1 MFMTNSNDKSGELL
15 GQERRRRWS
24 PEQKLAM
31 VRESLEPGQSVSVVA
46 RRNGINA
53 NQLFLWRKLYQDG
66 SLSAVSAGEAVVP
79 ASELSD
85 ALKQIRELQRML
97 GKKTMEAEILKEA
110 VEIARSRKLDCALT
124 LVAGGRP
131 VKLVSECLG
140 VARSQLTVRIKQS
153 VSLKVRRRRPVDD
166 ADLVV
171 EIQQQISEL
180 PSYGYR
186 RVWGLL
192 RRARETQ
199 SLPAINVKRVYRVMR
214 DHDLLLAR
222 RIKQPGVPRRHEGRI
237 AVQTS
242 DTRWCSDGFEFR
254 CEDGAKLSV
263 TFALDCCDR
272 EAIGWVASPTGYSG
286 DDIRD
291 LMLESV
297 EKRFGDQL
305 PATPVQWLSDNGSAY
320 TAEQTRLFARQIGLQ
335 PVTTP
340 VRSPQSNGMAE
351 SFVKT
356 IKRDYVAHMPKPDR
370 ETALRNLAI
379 AFEHYNE
386 QHPHSALNYRS
397 PREFRRLVAASI

>member
-1 MFMTNSNDKSGELL
+1 MTNSNDKSGELL

-153 VSLKVRRRRPVDD
+153 VSPKVRRSRPVNDVE
-166 ADLVV
+166 LVA
-171 EIQQQISEL
+171 EIQQEVSEL

-192 RRARETQ
+192 RRAREKR
-199 SLPAINVKRVYRVMR
+199 SLPAVNVKRVYRVMR
-214 DHDLLLAR
+214 DHNLLLER
-222 RIKQPGVPRRHEGRI
+222 WIKQPGVPRRHEGRI
-237 AVQTS
+237 AVETS

-320 TAEQTRLFARQIGLQ
+320 TAEQTRLFARQIGLK

-356 IKRDYVAHMPKPDR
+356 LKRDYVAHMPKPDR

-386 QHPHSALNYRS
+386 QHPHSALKYRS
-397 PREFRRLVAASI
+397 PREFRRLAGTSI

>member
-1 MFMTNSNDKSGELL
+1 MTNSNDKGGELL

-24 PEQKLAM
+24 TDQKLTM

-97 GKKTMEAEILKEA
+97 GKKTMEAEVLKEA

-140 VARSQLTVRIKQS
+140 VSRSQLTVRIKQS
-153 VSLKVRRRRPVDD
+153 VSPKVRRRR
-166 ADLVV
+166 LVNDTELV
-171 EIQQQISEL
+171 AEIKQQVSEL

-192 RRARETQ
+192 RREREVQ
-199 SLPAINVKRVYRVMR
+199 SLAPINVKRVYRVMR
-214 DHDLLLAR
+214 DHNLLLER
-222 RIKQPGVPRRHEGRI
+222 RIKQPGVQRRHEGRI
-237 AVQTS
+237 AVSTS

-254 CEDGAKLSV
+254 CDDGAKLSV

-291 LMLESV
+291 LMLKSV

-305 PATPVQWLSDNGSAY
+305 PSTPVQWLSDNGSAY
-320 TAEQTRLFARQIGLQ
+320 IAEQTRVFARQIGLQ

-370 ETALRNLAI
+370 ETALRNLTI

-386 QHPHSALNYRS
+386 QHPHSALKYRS
-397 PREFRRLVAASI
+397 PREFRRLAAASI

>member
-1 MFMTNSNDKSGELL
+1 MTNSNDKSGELL

-124 LVAGGRP
+124 FVAGGRP

-397 PREFRRLVAASI
+397 PREFRRL

>member
-1 MFMTNSNDKSGELL
+1 M
-15 GQERRRRWS
+15 
-24 PEQKLAM
+24 
-31 VRESLEPGQSVSVVA
+31 
-46 RRNGINA
+46 
-53 NQLFLWRKLYQDG
+53 
-66 SLSAVSAGEAVVP
+66 
-79 ASELSD
+79 
-85 ALKQIRELQRML
+85 
-97 GKKTMEAEILKEA
+97 
-110 VEIARSRKLDCALT
+110 DCALT

-153 VSLKVRRRRPVDD
+153 VSPKVRRSRPVNDVE
-166 ADLVV
+166 LVA
-171 EIQQQISEL
+171 EIQQEVSEL

-192 RRARETQ
+192 RRAREKR
-199 SLPAINVKRVYRVMR
+199 SLPAVNVKRIYRVMR
-214 DHDLLLAR
+214 DHNLLLER

-237 AVQTS
+237 AVETS

-305 PATPVQWLSDNGSAY
+305 PTTPVQWLSDNGSAY

-397 PREFRRLVAASI
+397 PREFRRLAAASI

>member
-1 MFMTNSNDKSGELL
+1 MTNSNDKGGELL

-24 PEQKLAM
+24 TDQKLAM

-97 GKKTMEAEILKEA
+97 GKKTMEAEVLKEA

-140 VARSQLTVRIKQS
+140 VSRSQLTVRIKQS
-153 VSLKVRRRRPVDD
+153 VSPKVRRRR
-166 ADLVV
+166 LVNDTELV
-171 EIQQQISEL
+171 AEIKQQVSEL

-192 RRARETQ
+192 RREREVQ
-199 SLPAINVKRVYRVMR
+199 LLAPINVKRVYRVMR
-214 DHDLLLAR
+214 DHNLLLER
-222 RIKQPGVPRRHEGRI
+222 RIKQPGVQRRHEGRI
-237 AVQTS
+237 AVTTS

-254 CEDGAKLSV
+254 CDDGAKLSV

-305 PATPVQWLSDNGSAY
+305 PSTPVQWLSDNGSAY
-320 TAEQTRLFARQIGLQ
+320 IAEQTRLFARQIGLQ

-370 ETALRNLAI
+370 ETALRNLTI

-386 QHPHSALNYRS
+386 QHPHSALKYRS
-397 PREFRRLVAASI
+397 PREFRRLAAASI

>member
-1 MFMTNSNDKSGELL
+1 MND
-15 GQERRRRWS
+15 
-24 PEQKLAM
+24 
-31 VRESLEPGQSVSVVA
+31 
-46 RRNGINA
+46 
-53 NQLFLWRKLYQDG
+53 
-66 SLSAVSAGEAVVP
+66 
-79 ASELSD
+79 
-85 ALKQIRELQRML
+85 
-97 GKKTMEAEILKEA
+97 AE
-110 VEIARSRKLDCALT
+110 
-124 LVAGGRP
+124 LVA
-131 VKLVSECLG
+131 
-140 VARSQLTVRIKQS
+140 
-153 VSLKVRRRRPVDD
+153 
-166 ADLVV
+166 
-171 EIQQQISEL
+171 EIQQQVSEL

-192 RRARETQ
+192 RRARETHL
-199 SLPAINVKRVYRVMR
+199 LPAINVKRVYRVMR
-214 DHDLLLAR
+214 DHNLLLER

-237 AVQTS
+237 AVETR

-305 PATPVQWLSDNGSAY
+305 PTTPVQWLSDNGSAY
-320 TAEQTRLFARQIGLQ
+320 TAEQTRLFARQIGLH

-356 IKRDYVAHMPKPDR
+356 IKRDYVAYMPKPDR

-397 PREFRRLVAASI
+397 PREFRRMAAASI

>member
-1 MFMTNSNDKSGELL
+1 MTNSNDKSGELL

-131 VKLVSECLG
+131 VKLVSKCLG

-153 VSLKVRRRRPVDD
+153 VSPKVRRSRPVDD
-166 ADLVV
+166 AELVV
-171 EIQQQISEL
+171 EIQQQVSEL

-214 DHDLLLAR
+214 DHNLLLER
-222 RIKQPGVPRRHEGRI
+222 RLKQPGVPRRHEGRI
-237 AVQTS
+237 AVKTS

-397 PREFRRLVAASI
+397 PREFRRLAVASI

>member
-1 MFMTNSNDKSGELL
+1 MTNSNDKSGELL

-110 VEIARSRKLDCALT
+110 VEIARSRKWIAHSPLLPR
-124 LVAGGRP
+124 GRP

-153 VSLKVRRRRPVDD
+153 VSPRTRRSRPVND
-166 ADLVV
+166 AELVA
-171 EIQQQISEL
+171 EIQQQVSEL

-199 SLPAINVKRVYRVMR
+199 LLPAINVKRVYRVMR
-214 DHDLLLAR
+214 DHNLLLER

-237 AVQTS
+237 AVETS

-320 TAEQTRLFARQIGLQ
+320 TAEQTRRFARQIGLQ

-397 PREFRRLVAASI
+397 PREFRRLAVASI

>member
-1 MFMTNSNDKSGELL
+1 MTNSNDKGGELL

-24 PEQKLAM
+24 TDQKLAM

-79 ASELSD
+79 ASELTD

-97 GKKTMEAEILKEA
+97 GKKTMEAEVLKEA

-140 VARSQLTVRIKQS
+140 VSRSQLTVRIKQS
-153 VSLKVRRRRPVDD
+153 VSPKVRRRR
-166 ADLVV
+166 LVNDTELV
-171 EIQQQISEL
+171 AEIKEQVSEL

-192 RRARETQ
+192 RREREVQ
-199 SLPAINVKRVYRVMR
+199 SLAPINVKRVYRVMR
-214 DHDLLLAR
+214 DHNLLLER
-222 RIKQPGVPRRHEGRI
+222 RIKQPGVQRRHEGRI
-237 AVQTS
+237 AVTTS

-254 CEDGAKLSV
+254 CDDGAKLSV

-305 PATPVQWLSDNGSAY
+305 PSTPVQWLSDNGSAY
-320 TAEQTRLFARQIGLQ
+320 IAEQTRLFARQIGLQ

-356 IKRDYVAHMPKPDR
+356 IKRDYVAHMPKPNR
-370 ETALRNLAI
+370 ETALRNLTI

-386 QHPHSALNYRS
+386 QHPHSALKYRS
-397 PREFRRLVAASI
+397 PREFRRLAAASI

>member
-1 MFMTNSNDKSGELL
+1 MTNSNDKSGELL

-66 SLSAVSAGEAVVP
+66 SLSAVSVGEAVVP

-153 VSLKVRRRRPVDD
+153 VSPKTRRSRPVND
-166 ADLVV
+166 AELVA
-171 EIQQQISEL
+171 EIQQQVSEL

-199 SLPAINVKRVYRVMR
+199 LLPALNVKRVYRVMR
-214 DHDLLLAR
+214 DHNLLLER

-237 AVQTS
+237 AVETS

-320 TAEQTRLFARQIGLQ
+320 TAEQTRRFARQIGLQ

-397 PREFRRLVAASI
+397 PREFRRLAVASI

>member
-131 VKLVSECLG
+131 VKLVSKCLG

-153 VSLKVRRRRPVDD
+153 VSPKVRRSRPVDD
-166 ADLVV
+166 AELVV
-171 EIQQQISEL
+171 EIQQQVSEL

-214 DHDLLLAR
+214 DHNLLLER
-222 RIKQPGVPRRHEGRI
+222 RLKQPGVPRRHEGRI
-237 AVQTS
+237 AVKTS

-397 PREFRRLVAASI
+397 PREFRRLAVASI

>member
-1 MFMTNSNDKSGELL
+1 MTNSNDKSGELL

-131 VKLVSECLG
+131 VKLVSKCLG
-140 VARSQLTVRIKQS
+140 VSRSQLTVRIKQS
-153 VSLKVRRRRPVDD
+153 VSPKVRRLR
-166 ADLVV
+166 LVNDTELV
-171 EIQQQISEL
+171 AEIKQQVSEL

-192 RRARETQ
+192 RRERETR
-199 SLPAINVKRVYRVMR
+199 SRPPINVKRVYRVMR
-214 DHDLLLAR
+214 DHNLLLER
-222 RIKQPGVPRRHEGRI
+222 RIKQPGVQRRHEGRI

-254 CEDGAKLSV
+254 CDDGAKLSV

-305 PATPVQWLSDNGSAY
+305 PSTPVQWLSDNGSAY
-320 TAEQTRLFARQIGLQ
+320 IAEQTRLFARQIGLQ

-370 ETALRNLAI
+370 ETALRNLTI

-386 QHPHSALNYRS
+386 QHPHSALKSRS
-397 PREFRRLVAASI
+397 PREFRRLAAASI

>member
-1 MFMTNSNDKSGELL
+1 MTNSNDKSGELL

-153 VSLKVRRRRPVDD
+153 VSPKTRRSRPVND
-166 ADLVV
+166 AELVA
-171 EIQQQISEL
+171 EIQQQVSEL

-199 SLPAINVKRVYRVMR
+199 LLPAINVKRVYRVMR
-214 DHDLLLAR
+214 DHNLLLER

-237 AVQTS
+237 AVETS

-305 PATPVQWLSDNGSAY
+305 PAMPVQWLSDNGSAY

-397 PREFRRLVAASI
+397 PREFRRLAAASI

>member
-1 MFMTNSNDKSGELL
+1 MTNSNDKSGELL

-222 RIKQPGVPRRHEGRI
+222 RIKQPGVPRRHKGRI

-397 PREFRRLVAASI
+397 PREFRRLAAASI

>member
-1 MFMTNSNDKSGELL
+1 MTNSNDKSGELL

-46 RRNGINA
+46 RRHGINA

-153 VSLKVRRRRPVDD
+153 VSTKTRRSRPVND
-166 ADLVV
+166 AELVV
-171 EIQQQISEL
+171 EIQQQVSEL

-199 SLPAINVKRVYRVMR
+199 LLPAINVKRVYRVMR
-214 DHDLLLAR
+214 DHNLLLER

-397 PREFRRLVAASI
+397 PREFRRLAVASI

>member
-153 VSLKVRRRRPVDD
+153 VSPKVRRSRPVDD
-166 ADLVV
+166 AALVV
-171 EIQQQISEL
+171 EIQQQVSEL

-214 DHDLLLAR
+214 DHNLLLER
-222 RIKQPGVPRRHEGRI
+222 RLKQPGVPRRHEGRI
-237 AVQTS
+237 AVKTS

-305 PATPVQWLSDNGSAY
+305 PVTPVQWLSDNGSAY

-397 PREFRRLVAASI
+397 PREFRRLAPASI

>member
-1 MFMTNSNDKSGELL
+1 
-15 GQERRRRWS
+15 
-24 PEQKLAM
+24 
-31 VRESLEPGQSVSVVA
+31 ESLEPGQSVSVVA

-153 VSLKVRRRRPVDD
+153 VSPKTRRSRPVND
-166 ADLVV
+166 AELVA
-171 EIQQQISEL
+171 EIQQQVSEL

-199 SLPAINVKRVYRVMR
+199 LLPAINVKRVYRVMR
-214 DHDLLLAR
+214 DHNLLLER
-222 RIKQPGVPRRHEGRI
+222 RLKQPGVARRHEGRI
-237 AVQTS
+237 AVKTS

-272 EAIGWVASPTGYSG
+272 EAIGWVASPTGYSS

-397 PREFRRLVAASI
+397 PREFRRLAAAAI

>member
-1 MFMTNSNDKSGELL
+1 MTNSNDKSGELL

-110 VEIARSRKLDCALT
+110 VEIARSPKVDCALT

-153 VSLKVRRRRPVDD
+153 VSPKVRRSRTVDD
-166 ADLVV
+166 AALVV
-171 EIQQQISEL
+171 EIQQQVSEL

-199 SLPAINVKRVYRVMR
+199 LLPAINVKRVYRVMR
-214 DHDLLLAR
+214 DHNLLLER

-305 PATPVQWLSDNGSAY
+305 PTTPVQWLSDNGSAY

-335 PVTTP
+335 PVPPP

-397 PREFRRLVAASI
+397 PREFRRLAAASI

>member
-1 MFMTNSNDKSGELL
+1 MTNSNDKGGELL

-24 PEQKLAM
+24 TDQKLAM

-66 SLSAVSAGEAVVP
+66 SLSAVSTGEAVVP
-79 ASELSD
+79 ASELTD

-97 GKKTMEAEILKEA
+97 GKKTMEAEVLKEA

-140 VARSQLTVRIKQS
+140 VSRSQLTVRIKQS
-153 VSLKVRRRRPVDD
+153 ASPKVRRRR
-166 ADLVV
+166 LVNDTELV
-171 EIQQQISEL
+171 AEIKQQVSEL

-192 RRARETQ
+192 RREREVQ
-199 SLPAINVKRVYRVMR
+199 LLAPINVKRVYRVMR
-214 DHDLLLAR
+214 DHNLLLER
-222 RIKQPGVPRRHEGRI
+222 RIKQPGVQRRHEGRI
-237 AVQTS
+237 AVSTS

-254 CEDGAKLSV
+254 CDDGAKLSV

-297 EKRFGDQL
+297 EKRFGYQL
-305 PATPVQWLSDNGSAY
+305 PSTPVQWLSDNGSAY
-320 TAEQTRLFARQIGLQ
+320 IAEQTRLFARQIGLQ

-370 ETALRNLAI
+370 ETALRNLTI

-386 QHPHSALNYRS
+386 QHPHSALKYRS
-397 PREFRRLVAASI
+397 PREFRRLAAASI